1 MEVNIQE
8 KNEFY
13 ARLTIKKLEEM
24 AVQGDAWAQFE
35 LGVCYSNG
43 IDVVQD
49 YKQAV
54 KW

>member
-24 AVQGDAWAQFE
+24 AVQGVAWAHFYAGNKNE
-35 LGVCYSNG
+35 YSAL
-43 IDVVQD
+43 I
-49 YKQAV
+49 KI
-54 KW
+54 